1 VKIRTEPAD
10 LPRWLRISVVAGIVA
25 MAAVA
30 GAFTYRWYYQ
40 PTTLTVAVGSADG
53 EAVRIMSAIAA
64 RLVSRNASVR
74 LDVIETPSALD
85 AANAFSSGK
94 TDLAVVR
101 GDAGDLS
108 QAQAVIVMARLVAL
122 LIAPPGSSIEKITDL
137 KRGTIGVVGGEI
149 NRAVVSALA
158 DEYDLSRTVKFRNL
172 APADVR
178 RAIDAKEVQAILAV
192 VPLAEKYLS
201 LIRGLFPQTAKS
213 VPVLIPIDAAAAIA
227 EKKRA
232 YESFDVPKGAL
243 RGSPPVPSDDLTTI
257 RVTLYL
263 VAKKQLDDDLITELT
278 EALLNARRDIIGDQ
292 PILAQVTAPD
302 TDADA
307 YLPVH
312 AGAAAFFNGTQESF
326 LDKWSNAIF
335 LAPMV
340 FGALVSVLA
349 AGWKFVRAGETE
361 APKRALDSVYALGRR
376 IRTTETE
383 AELSDIEREI
393 DGLLE
398 AQRSKVAEGDENALD
413 ATTLNVA
420 AHRLEYLIHDRRAA
434 IAARSGGNPP
444 ER

>member
-1 VKIRTEPAD
+1 
-10 LPRWLRISVVAGIVA
+10 

-30 GAFTYRWYYQ
+30 GAFAYRWYYQ

-64 RLVSRNASVR
+64 RLVSKNADVR
-74 LDVIETPSALD
+74 LDVVETPSALD

-101 GDAGDLS
+101 GDVGDLS
-108 QAQAVIVMARLVAL
+108 QAQAVIVMGRLVVL
-122 LIAPPGSSIEKITDL
+122 LIAPPGSSAEKITDL
-137 KRGTIGVVGGEI
+137 KRATIGVVGGDI
-149 NRAVVSALA
+149 NRAVVSALT

-172 APADVR
+172 APAEVR
-178 RAIDAKEVQAILAV
+178 RAVEAKEVQAILAV

-201 LIRGLFPQTAKS
+201 LIRGLYPQSPKS
-213 VPVLIPIDAAAAIA
+213 GPVLIPIDSAGAIA
-227 EKKRA
+227 EKMRA
-232 YESFDVPKGAL
+232 FESFDVPKGTL
-243 RGSPPVPSDDLTTI
+243 RGSPPIPPDDLTTL

-263 VAKKQLDDDLITELT
+263 VAKKQIDDDVITELT
-278 EALLNARRDIIGDQ
+278 EALLNARRDIIGDL
-292 PILAQVTAPD
+292 PILAQVTAPN

-312 AGAAAFFNGTQESF
+312 AGAAAFFNGTQQSF
-326 LDKWSNAIF
+326 LDKWGNAIF

-340 FGALVSVLA
+340 FGALISVMA
-349 AGWKFVRAGETE
+349 AGWKFVRAGEIAT
-361 APKRALDSVYALGRR
+361 PKQALDSLYALARR

-398 AQRSKVAEGDENALD
+398 AQRSNVAADDENALEV
-413 ATTLNVA
+413 TTLNVA

-434 IAARSGGNPP
+434 IAARSGGAPP